1 MDEDDEDEEKHRY
14 CHSVDG
20 RRHVLYIQVLSYEC
34 GSENEYR
41 DMDALVANVLKVTH
55 ANTHIN
61 RQHEK

>member
-1 MDEDDEDEEKHRY
+1 MRMRRSIAIVTVMTDVDMY
-14 CHSVDG
+14 CTGS
-20 RRHVLYIQVLSYEC
+20 EC
-34 GSENEYR
+34 GSENEYG